1 MNGASAQK
9 TGSRWML
16 LYYVHPAVA
25 TRFTFLLILLIGR
38 HSTTNQRPLSCSLRG
53 GGGLMKK
60 EEKSGTGI
68 SLFILTSYFFVLL
81 WLVSEKWP
89 LRGIPVLHKFLHFSI
104 SLTGHYTK
112 RQKINRGQSRER
124 KMIRYAVELMFLHIS
139 WCQKN
144 GNYVRDNFHFL
155 ALHEM
160 WEKSASFLC

>member
-1 MNGASAQK
+1 MVLTHL
-9 TGSRWML
+9 TGSRYAFHFSLNL
-16 LYYVHPAVA
+16 LHWLP
-25 TRFTFLLILLIGR
+25 L
-38 HSTTNQRPLSCSLRG
+38 TTNQRHSVEVTSWWWQPN
-53 GGGLMKK
+53 
-60 EEKSGTGI
+60 EEGREKCDRNFTF
-68 SLFILTSYFFVLL
+68 LLTSYFFVLL

-89 LRGIPVLHKFLHFSI
+89 RSGIPVHKFHQFSI

-124 KMIRYAVELMFLHIS
+124 KLIRYAVELMFLHIS

-160 WEKSASFLC
+160 WENTATFLFNFLYFLFYWSNLS